1 MKIIVLGAGV
11 IGVSTAWFLNKA
23 GHSVTVID
31 RQADAA
37 LETSSANGGQI
48 SVSQSEPWA
57 GPGAPLKLVKWWFS
71 GDSPLLF
78 RPKLDWQQW
87 NWGLQFAFECLPG
100 QQRHNIVQMMH
111 LANYSLSVL
120 REIRDETG
128 IEYDHLARGILQ
140 IYFDRDSFKEA
151 SELAELYKK
160 YGIHREPK
168 TVAETVKIEPSL
180 AAIEPRLAG
189 STYAPEDET
198 GDARMFTQGL
208 ARRAQKNG
216 VKFRYGV
223 DIERLVASD
232 GRLTGVSVT
241 TRSGT
246 ERKQRT
252 HAETLKADAY
262 VVALGSYSPLLL
274 GPIGVPAV
282 IYPAKGYS
290 ATLPIKDA
298 AKAPNMS
305 ITDDSA
311 KIVFTRLGSR
321 LRVAGTAELNGYNT
335 ELNRVR
341 CEALSRRTREL
352 FPDSCDWDNVE
363 YWTGLRPSTPSN
375 VPLIGRTKYPNLFLN
390 TGHGTLGWTMG
401 PGLRQGAR
409 RPDRRPRAGSRLQVP
424 AQLKMGSGSI
434 F

>member
-1 MKIIVLGAGV
+1 
-11 IGVSTAWFLNKA
+11 
-23 GHSVTVID
+23 
-31 RQADAA
+31 
-37 LETSSANGGQI
+37 
-48 SVSQSEPWA
+48 
-57 GPGAPLKLVKWWFS
+57 
-71 GDSPLLF
+71 
-78 RPKLDWQQW
+78 
-87 NWGLQFAFECLPG
+87 
-100 QQRHNIVQMMH
+100 MMH

-120 REIRDETG
+120 REIREETG
-128 IEYDHLARGILQ
+128 IEYDHLSRGILQ
-140 IYFDRDSFKEA
+140 IYFDRDSFNEA

-168 TVAETVKIEPSL
+168 TVAETVRIEPSL
-180 AAIEPRLAG
+180 AAVAPRLAG

-208 ARRAQKNG
+208 ARLAQKNG

-223 DIERLVASD
+223 DIERLVAGD

-241 TRSGT
+241 TSSGA
-246 ERKQRT
+246 ERKKRT
-252 HAETLKADAY
+252 HAETLTADAY

-274 GPIGVPAV
+274 GPVGVRAV

-290 ATLPIKDA
+290 ATLPIKA
-298 AKAPNMS
+298 PAKAPNMS
-305 ITDDSA
+305 ITDDA
-311 KIVFTRLGSR
+311 VKIVFTRLGSR

-352 FPDSCDWDNVE
+352 FPDSCDWEGVE

-401 PGLRQGAR
+401 PGSGKALADLIDGLE
-409 RPDRRPRAGSRLQVP
+409 PEVDFKFLGS
-424 AQLKMGSGSI
+424 
-434 F
+434 